1 MGKEPHNR
9 SNLESE
15 NQGLNMLLEEDSRL
29 IKPTLEEK
37 KSLLSI
43 LDYPNIYTR
52 SFDLVRLNVKSFD
65 LVESQNDFVLIE
77 VKVTSKKLV
86 NFPTGFFFGLT
97 KNEESLMQGLDGIF
111 LLCLISIHPETAPR
125 KSIYLDHDALTSRIK
140 NKRIQYQINL

>member
-15 NQGLNMLLEEDSRL
+15 DKGLNMLLEEDARL
-29 IKPTLEEK
+29 IIPTLEEK

-52 SFDLVRLNVKSFD
+52 SFDLVRLNVDSFESVKSR
-65 LVESQNDFVLIE
+65 NDFVLIE

-86 NFPTGFFFGLT
+86 NFPAGFFFGLT
-97 KNEESLMQGLDGIF
+97 KNEESLLQGLEGTF
-111 LLCLISIHPETAPR
+111 LLCLISIHPESR
-125 KSIYLDHDALTSRIK
+125 KSIYLDHGALTARIK